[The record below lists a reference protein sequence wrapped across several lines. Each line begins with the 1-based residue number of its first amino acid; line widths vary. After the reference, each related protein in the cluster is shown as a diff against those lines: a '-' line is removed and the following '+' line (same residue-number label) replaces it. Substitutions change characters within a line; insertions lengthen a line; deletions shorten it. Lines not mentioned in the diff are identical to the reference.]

1 MFVGRKRELEKLE
14 TLYRSDRFE
23 FVVVFGRRRVGKTR
37 LITEFCKKKRTVFFP
52 ALESNAEANLDGFSR
67 ALSPV
72 ITPDLP
78 HAPVFRSF
86 RDVLETVGTLAREE
100 RLILAIDEY
109 PWLAESEPGF
119 SSLLQTFIDHEFKAT
134 RLFLIL
140 CGSSTSFM
148 ETQVL
153 GRESPLFGRRT
164 AQFRVLPFDYLEA
177 AEFHPGW
184 TTKEKALIY
193 GVTGGVP
200 LYLEHFHPEKT
211 PEDNIRANFLDPNSF
226 LFEEPANLLKQ
237 ELREPRT
244 YNAILGAIA
253 GGASRL
259 NEIAT
264 RSGCESGLCSRYLA
278 VLMELGILR
287 KERPLFEK
295 SSRKT
300 IYSIE
305 DPLFRFWYRFI
316 PENLTMIMAFRT
328 EGVFERG
335 ILPFLPTYMG
345 PIFERMCAQYLLH
358 SPDALPFPLKETGR
372 WWGTDPKT
380 RTQEEIDIVGV
391 SQDGS
396 RVLFAECNYT
406 SEQVG
411 VGVLE
416 RLRSRSRLLRVAGEP
431 FYMLFAMDGFSEQL
445 RRENFGGNV
454 RLLTLEDL
462 YQR

>member
-23 FVVVFGRRRVGKTR
+23 FVVIYGRRRVGKTR
-37 LITEFCKKKRTVFFP
+37 LITEFCEKKKTVFFP
-52 ALESNAEANLDGFSR
+52 ALESNAEANLNGFSR
-67 ALSPV
+67 ALSPL
-72 ITPDLP
+72 IAPDLP

-86 RDVLETVGTLAREE
+86 REILENVGALAREE

-109 PWLAESEPGF
+109 PWLAESEPPF

-153 GRESPLFGRRT
+153 GRKSPLFGRRT

-184 TTKEKALIY
+184 TAEEKALTY

-200 LYLEHFHPEKT
+200 LYMEHFHPEKS
-211 PEDNIRANFLDPNSF
+211 PEENIRTNFLDPNSF

-278 VLMELGILR
+278 VLMELGIVR
-287 KERPLFEK
+287 KERPLLEK
-295 SSRKT
+295 SNRKT

-305 DPLFRFWYRFI
+305 DPLFRFWHRFI

-345 PIFERMCAQYLLH
+345 PVFERMCTQHLLH
-358 SPDALPFPLKETGR
+358 SPGALPFSLKEIGR
-372 WWGTDPKT
+372 WWGTDPGT

-391 SQDGS
+391 SHDGS
-396 RVLFAECNYT
+396 RALFAECKYT
-406 SEQVG
+406 SKQVG
-411 VGVLE
+411 LDVFE
-416 RLRSRSRLLRVAGEP
+416 RLRRRSQLLRVAGEP
-431 FYMLFAMDGFSEQL
+431 FYMLFAKSGFSAQL
-445 RRENFGGNV
+445 RREGSIGNV
-454 RLLTLEDL
+454 RLVTLKDL
-462 YQR
+462 YRR

>member
-14 TLYRSDRFE
+14 ALYRSDRFE
-23 FVVVFGRRRVGKTR
+23 FVVIHGRRRVGKTR
-37 LITEFCKKKRTVFFP
+37 LITEFCKGKKTVFFP

-67 ALSPV
+67 ALLPV
-72 ITPDLP
+72 IAPDLP
-78 HAPVFRSF
+78 HAPVFSSF
-86 RDVLETVGTLAREE
+86 RDALETVGALAREE

-119 SSLLQTFIDHEFKAT
+119 SSLLQTFIDHTFKET

-153 GRESPLFGRRT
+153 GRKSPLFGRRT

-184 TTKEKALIY
+184 TAEQKALAY

-200 LYLEHFHPEKT
+200 LYLEHFRPEVS
-211 PEDNIRANFLDPNSF
+211 PEENILTNFLDPNSF

-259 NEIAT
+259 NEIST
-264 RSGCESGLCSRYLA
+264 RVGCESGLCARYLA
-278 VLMELGILR
+278 VLMELGIVR

-300 IYSIE
+300 IYVIE
-305 DPLFRFWYRFI
+305 DPLFCFWHRFV

-335 ILPFLPTYMG
+335 ILPFLPAYMG
-345 PIFERMCAQYLLH
+345 RIFERMCMQYLLL
-358 SPDALPFPLKETGR
+358 SPDALPFSLKETGR
-372 WWGTDPKT
+372 WWGADPET

-396 RVLFAECNYT
+396 RALFAECKYT
-406 SEQVG
+406 SEHVRPEA
-411 VGVLE
+411 LE
-416 RLRSRSRLLRVAGEP
+416 RLRRRSRLLRAAGEP
-431 FYMLFAMDGFSEQL
+431 FYMLFAKSGFSAEL
-445 RRENFGGNV
+445 RREASGGV

-462 YQR
+462 YRR

>member
-14 TLYRSDRFE
+14 ALYRSDRFE
-23 FVVVFGRRRVGKTR
+23 FVVIHGRRRVGKTR
-37 LITEFCKKKRTVFFP
+37 LITEFCKGKKTVFFP

-67 ALSPV
+67 ALLPV
-72 ITPDLP
+72 IAPDLP
-78 HAPVFRSF
+78 HAPVFSSF
-86 RDVLETVGTLAREE
+86 RDALETVGALAREE

-119 SSLLQTFIDHEFKAT
+119 SSLLQTFIDHTFKET

-153 GRESPLFGRRT
+153 GRKSPLFGRRT

-184 TTKEKALIY
+184 TAEQKALAY

-200 LYLEHFHPEKT
+200 LYLEHFRPEVS
-211 PEDNIRANFLDPNSF
+211 PEENIRTNFLDPNSF

-244 YNAILGAIA
+244 YNAMLGAIA

-259 NEIAT
+259 NEIST
-264 RSGCESGLCSRYLA
+264 RAGCESGLCARYLA
-278 VLMELGILR
+278 VLMELGIVR

-300 IYSIE
+300 IYVIE
-305 DPLFRFWYRFI
+305 DPLFCFWHRFV

-335 ILPFLPTYMG
+335 ILPFLPAYMG
-345 PIFERMCAQYLLH
+345 RIFERMCMQYLLL
-358 SPDALPFPLKETGR
+358 SPDALPFSLKEIGR
-372 WWGTDPKT
+372 WWGADPET

-396 RVLFAECNYT
+396 RALFAECKYT
-406 SEQVG
+406 SEQVKPEA
-411 VGVLE
+411 LE
-416 RLRSRSRLLRVAGEP
+416 RLRRRSRLLRAAGEP
-431 FYMLFAMDGFSEQL
+431 FYMLFAKSGFSAEL
-445 RRENFGGNV
+445 RREASGGV

-462 YQR
+462 YRR